1 MITSENVVTEEQFK
15 SIYITWKTKIPFFLT
30 YLTFCILNHSTNLG
44 HDGEYIFEYIFSMVN
59 HLVMKL
65 GQLLDID
72 MGDIF
77 KNFLHYLEDWVLHP
91 DPFQF
96 NNLPQSIKK
105 Q

>member
-1 MITSENVVTEEQFK
+1 MITSENVVLEEQFK

-72 MGDIF
+72 MGDIHDCIELITSVIL
-77 KNFLHYLEDWVLHP
+77 NVHWYLWWRQR
-91 DPFQF
+91 F
-96 NNLPQSIKK
+96 
-105 Q
+105 